1 MVDLDYVK
9 RWGIAMKFSFP
20 KFVSSDHELNV
31 TYNYRCELYQRHIKK
46 VPSGYVITEFLPDV
60 PWAGIYNT
68 ISCAASHHFRE
79 GRWLCDTAPLVDY
92 AHFWCNEGNPRLY
105 SFPIADS
112 VLALSKVTG
121 DPAVGIALY
130 PKLKEIHDAWD
141 DHKTDCGMYTQ
152 LCDRDGMEL
161 SISGD
166 GIRPT
171 INSYMYADKMAL
183 ALLAEKVGDQA
194 SAEIFRSQAEVLR
207 KDINARLW
215 NDNIGMFGVIS
226 EEGEK
231 RNVREQVGYIPWM
244 YGIPYEGKDGCFT
257 YLLDKTCFLAP
268 CGLRTADA
276 SHPEYRKHF
285 NHECLWNGPV
295 WPFATSQT
303 LTALIAYLQTQQ
315 QTTITADDFMSLLLT
330 YAYSQRDTDGTPWL
344 DENMDPDKGIWLA
357 REILRKQADY
367 ELKDRG
373 RHYNHSTFIDLV
385 MTGICGICPSE
396 GNKLTIR
403 PLGTCLDFFTASDI
417 RYHGHTLSVQWDKRA
432 GLCVTVDGNKAY
444 DCAASDNTALV
455 ITL

>member
-1 MVDLDYVK
+1 
-9 RWGIAMKFSFP
+9 MKISFP

-31 TYNYRCELYQRHIKK
+31 TYHYRCELYQRHIKK
-46 VPSGYVITEFLPDV
+46 VGSGYVITEFLPDV
-60 PWAGIYNT
+60 PWAGVYNT

-79 GRWLCDTAPLVDY
+79 GRWLCDTAPLADY
-92 AHFWCNEGNPRLY
+92 AKFWCNEGNPRLY

-112 VLALSKVTG
+112 ILALSKVTG
-121 DPAVGIALY
+121 DLSIGITLY

-183 ALLAEKVGDQA
+183 SLFAEYAGDQDSAEEFRSEAEKL
-194 SAEIFRSQAEVLR
+194 RS
-207 KDINARLW
+207 DINERLW
-215 NDNIGMFGVIS
+215 NDNIGMFGTAS
-226 EEGEK
+226 EESEK

-244 YGIPYEGKDGCFT
+244 YGIPNAGKDGCFR
-257 YLLDKTCFLAP
+257 YLLDKNCFLAP
-268 CGLRTADA
+268 YGLRTADA
-276 SHPEYRKHF
+276 SHSEYQKHID
-285 NHECLWNGPV
+285 HDCLWNGPI

-303 LTALIAYLQTQQ
+303 LTALIAYLQTEKQP
-315 QTTITADDFMSLLLT
+315 TVTVDDFMGLLLT
-330 YAYSQRDTDGTPWL
+330 YAYSQRDTDGTPWI
-344 DENMDPDKGIWLA
+344 DENIDPDTGIWLV
-357 REILRKQADY
+357 RELLRKKEHYD
-367 ELKDRG
+367 LKERG

-403 PLGTCLDFFTASDI
+403 PLGTSLDSFAASDI
-417 RYHGHTLSVQWDKRA
+417 PYHGHMLSVQWEKHT
-432 GLCVTVDGNKAY
+432 GLRVTVDGNKEY
-444 DCAASDNTALV
+444 FCSASDNVALV
-455 ITL
+455 IAI